1 MQKLQWAAGE
11 GRDVL
16 DKKLVAL
23 DVIPFWP
30 SSECSQLAA
39 ARRIR
44 QVSGAG
50 APVIGAPD
58 RAMAQ
63 PLSDSSAG
71 GLLSRSAVMFRR
83 ANVRRSHSVE
93 TRCASPV
100 WDDEASLALNWHCER
115 WAFAVALPSDSVGDG
130 ITHVKLLP

>member
-1 MQKLQWAAGE
+1 MQKLQRAAGE

-30 SSECSQLAA
+30 SSERSQLAA

-63 PLSDSSAG
+63 PLSDS
-71 GLLSRSAVMFRR
+71 
-83 ANVRRSHSVE
+83 
-93 TRCASPV
+93 
-100 WDDEASLALNWHCER
+100 
-115 WAFAVALPSDSVGDG
+115 
-130 ITHVKLLP
+130 